1 MSKRK
6 NRSSSPNLPQATLDR
21 ARQQLGVTPP
31 PAEETEPVEEAVEAD
46 AEATPEVVL
55 AAAPSP
61 AAPSAAS
68 RPRTTRRRTEPVRAK
83 GGRKENYDM
92 DVIKNRLEHPTRM
105 VTEAELRQDYSYV
118 IKDLRSMAVL
128 AAALIVVMIV
138 IAQII

>member
-31 PAEETEPVEEAVEAD
+31 QAEETELVEETVEA
-46 AEATPEVVL
+46 ETEVTSEVVL
-55 AAAPSP
+55 AAAPS
-61 AAPSAAS
+61 AVV
-68 RPRTTRRRTEPVRAK
+68 RPRTTRRRTEPVQAK

-105 VTEAELRQDYSYV
+105 VTESELRQDYSYV
-118 IKDLRSMAVL
+118 IKDLRSMGVL
-128 AAALIVVMIV
+128 AAALIVAMIV
-138 IAQII
+138 IAQFA